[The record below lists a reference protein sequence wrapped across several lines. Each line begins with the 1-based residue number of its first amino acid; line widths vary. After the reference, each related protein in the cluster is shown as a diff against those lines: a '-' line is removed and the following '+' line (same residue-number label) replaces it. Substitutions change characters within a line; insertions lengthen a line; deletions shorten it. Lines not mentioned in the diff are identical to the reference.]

1 MFSSFTLKIKNME
14 HDTIKNRMPKS
25 ANNSVLYLGKCG
37 MGQSEGEEGDYK
49 VKEGKNRGPL
59 EK

>member
-14 HDTIKNRMPKS
+14 HDTIKNRTPKS

-37 MGQSEGEEGDYK
+37 LGQREGGERD
-49 VKEGKNRGPL
+49 
-59 EK
+59 